1 MSARRRP
8 RPAGRRQEYI
18 PSFQMRKW
26 VKRSFARGEVK
37 ELENM
42 GEELGEI
49 QRYFRGGPVLWAG
62 AGRFRGLDFGHGS

>member
-1 MSARRRP
+1 
-8 RPAGRRQEYI
+8 
-18 PSFQMRKW
+18 MRKW